1 MSENTD
7 IQLCG
12 PFSVKDASGQ
22 TRDIKAIRIVD
33 ESYGMIDVYVDLT
46 YSMEDDRLFD
56 DVVLIKNISAHLRGI
71 GYAGADLSKG
81 DVGLQDDKLI
91 VLEAPEAFN
100 AFAERHGWKDLAA
113 EFAEDDL
120 YDESAAVAAPSPQLD
135 ALLAKFK
142 SK

>member
-7 IQLCG
+7 IQLSG
-12 PFSVKDASGQ
+12 PFSAKDSSGQ
-22 TRDIKAIRIVD
+22 SRDISAIRIVD
-33 ESYGMIDVYVDLT
+33 ESYGMIDVYVDLR
-46 YSMEDDRLFD
+46 YSMEEDRLFD
-56 DVVLIKNISAHLRGI
+56 DLVLIKNISAHLRGI
-71 GYAGADLSKG
+71 GYAGADLTKG
-81 DVGLQDDKLI
+81 DAGLQDDKLI

-100 AFAERHGWKDLAA
+100 PFAERHGWKNLAA

-120 YDESAAVAAPSPQLD
+120 LDDSAASAAPSAQLE